1 VFSVSLWF
9 VYLGNL
15 FLGSPLINSLVRDFY
30 NNLIKS
36 KHPKSKIAMRATI
49 PVVASEPASKKL
61 STLRRFLQY
70 LLLYRKEIPIA
81 LTLVFIGAVTQA
93 IGPFFLGWS
102 IDHLIEKGN
111 LQGLL
116 LLLGLLAL
124 NYGLGILA
132 IRGQIIRVGWIM
144 QRLLAQ
150 LRQDIFLKIQS
161 LPLSFFDR
169 SEAGDLMSRLLND
182 VNTVNQAFGLT
193 IAQMLGNIFSL
204 VGIIIAM
211 LSINLQLG
219 LLSNL
224 VVPLMIF
231 TTSLFARWARARF
244 RVTRQ
249 TIGQLSAKLEE
260 DIGSV
265 REAQAFNRVQ
275 TNIAQFDVLNAANRD
290 ANVEAVAITSAF
302 LPSIDFLNTLATAGV
317 LAYGGYLAVT
327 GSVTVG
333 VVTSFLLY
341 VQQFFRPIQ
350 ILSQFYTQAQ
360 SAFAGLERIFLLL
373 DEPSELK
380 DAPDATE
387 MPPIQGEVRFEN
399 VKFGYNPDQLV
410 LKGVN
415 LHAYPGQMIAL
426 VGPTGSGKSTIIN
439 LILRFYDVSGGA
451 VKIDDI
457 DVRSVTQ
464 ASLRRQIGIVLQD
477 NILFSGTVA
486 ENIAFGAPHT
496 TQADIEAAAQLANVH
511 DFITSLPQGYTTQ
524 LGERGAPLSQGQ
536 RQLISIARA
545 VLINPRILI
554 LDEATSSIDTRT
566 EALVQ
571 SAIARLLQGRTSFV
585 IAHRL
590 STVTQANQVLVIQQG
605 QIVEQGTHAE
615 LIDRQGVYAN
625 LYSLQLGAAD
635 TTVLQNEK

>member
-1 VFSVSLWF
+1 
-9 VYLGNL
+9 
-15 FLGSPLINSLVRDFY
+15 
-30 NNLIKS
+30 
-36 KHPKSKIAMRATI
+36 MRGTI
-49 PVVASEPASKKL
+49 PVVESEEKPSQQL

-70 LLLYRKEIPIA
+70 VLLYRKEIPIA
-81 LTLVFIGAVTQA
+81 LTLVLIGAITQA
-93 IGPFFLGWS
+93 IGPFFIGWS
-102 IDHLIEKGN
+102 IDHLIAQGN

-116 LLLGLLAL
+116 LLLGLLGL
-124 NYGLGILA
+124 NYGLGVLA

-150 LRQDIFLKIQS
+150 LRQDIFIKIQS

-193 IAQMLGNIFSL
+193 IAQMLGNTFSL
-204 VGIIIAM
+204 VGIVIAM

-231 TTSLFARWARARF
+231 TTSLFARWARVRF

-249 TIGQLSAKLEE
+249 TIGELSAKLEE
-260 DIGSV
+260 DIISV

-275 TNIAQFDVLNAANRD
+275 MNIEEFAILNAANRD

-327 GSVTVG
+327 GAATVG

-387 MPPIQGEVRFEN
+387 MPPIQGEVTFEN

-415 LHAYPGQMIAL
+415 LHAYPGQMVAL
-426 VGPTGSGKSTIIN
+426 VGQTGSGKSTIIN

-486 ENIAFGAPHT
+486 ENIAFGAPYA
-496 TQADIEAAAQLANVH
+496 TQADIEEAAQLANVH
-511 DFITSLPQGYTTQ
+511 EFITSLPQGYTTQ

-590 STVTQANQVLVIQQG
+590 STVTQADQVLIIQQG

-615 LIDRQGVYAN
+615 LIDQQGVYAN
-625 LYSLQLGAAD
+625 LYALQLGAAD
-635 TTVLQNEK
+635 TMVLQNEK

>member
-1 VFSVSLWF
+1 
-9 VYLGNL
+9 
-15 FLGSPLINSLVRDFY
+15 
-30 NNLIKS
+30 
-36 KHPKSKIAMRATI
+36 MRGTI
-49 PVVASEPASKKL
+49 PVVASEQASKQL

-102 IDHLIEKGN
+102 IDRLIEKGN

-249 TIGQLSAKLEE
+249 TIGELSAKLEE

-327 GSVTVG
+327 GAVTVG

-511 DFITSLPQGYTTQ
+511 EFITSLPQGYTTQ

-590 STVTQANQVLVIQQG
+590 STVTQADQVLVIQQG

-615 LIDRQGVYAN
+615 LINWQGVYAN
-625 LYSLQLGAAD
+625 LYGLQLGAAAD
-635 TTVLQNEK
+635 TTVLQNEN

>member
-1 VFSVSLWF
+1 
-9 VYLGNL
+9 
-15 FLGSPLINSLVRDFY
+15 
-30 NNLIKS
+30 
-36 KHPKSKIAMRATI
+36 MRGTI
-49 PVVASEPASKKL
+49 PVVAFEQSSKQL

-102 IDHLIEKGN
+102 IDRLIEKGN

-124 NYGLGILA
+124 NYGLGVLA

-169 SEAGDLMSRLLND
+169 SEVGDLMSRLLND

-204 VGIIIAM
+204 VGIVIAM

-224 VVPLMIF
+224 VVPLMIL

-249 TIGQLSAKLEE
+249 TIGELSAKLEE

-327 GSVTVG
+327 GAVTVG

-486 ENIAFGAPHT
+486 ENIAFGAPYT

-511 DFITSLPQGYTTQ
+511 EFITSLPQGYTTQ

-590 STVTQANQVLVIQQG
+590 STVTQADQVLVIQQG

-625 LYSLQLGAAD
+625 LYGLQLGAAD
-635 TTVLQNEK
+635 TTLLQNEK

>member
-1 VFSVSLWF
+1 
-9 VYLGNL
+9 
-15 FLGSPLINSLVRDFY
+15 
-30 NNLIKS
+30 
-36 KHPKSKIAMRATI
+36 MRGTI
-49 PVVASEPASKKL
+49 PVVASEQASKQL

-102 IDHLIEKGN
+102 IDRLIAQGN

-204 VGIIIAM
+204 VGIVIAM

-224 VVPLMIF
+224 VVPLMIL

-249 TIGQLSAKLEE
+249 TIGELSAKLEE

-327 GSVTVG
+327 GAVTVG

-477 NILFSGTVA
+477 NILFTGTVA

-511 DFITSLPQGYTTQ
+511 EFITSLPQGYTTQ

-590 STVTQANQVLVIQQG
+590 STVTQADQVLVIQQG

-625 LYSLQLGAAD
+625 LYGLQLGAAD
-635 TTVLQNEK
+635 TTVLQEEK

>member
-1 VFSVSLWF
+1 
-9 VYLGNL
+9 
-15 FLGSPLINSLVRDFY
+15 
-30 NNLIKS
+30 
-36 KHPKSKIAMRATI
+36 MRGTV
-49 PVVASEPASKKL
+49 PVVASEEKTSQQL

-70 LLLYRKEIPIA
+70 VLLYRKEIPIA

-93 IGPFFLGWS
+93 IGPFFIGWS
-102 IDHLIEKGN
+102 IDHLIAQGN

-116 LLLGLLAL
+116 MLLGLLAL
-124 NYGLGILA
+124 NYGLGVLA

-150 LRQDIFLKIQS
+150 LRQDIFIKIQS

-193 IAQMLGNIFSL
+193 IAQMLGNTFSL

-249 TIGQLSAKLEE
+249 TIGELSAKLEE
-260 DIGSV
+260 DIVSV

-275 TNIAQFDVLNAANRD
+275 MNIAEFDILNAANRD
-290 ANVEAVAITSAF
+290 ANVQAVIITSAF

-327 GSVTVG
+327 KAATVG

-360 SAFAGLERIFLLL
+360 SAFAGLDRIFLLL

-380 DAPDATE
+380 DASDATE
-387 MPPIQGEVRFEN
+387 MPPIQGEVTFEN

-415 LHAYPGQMIAL
+415 LHADPGQMVAL

-486 ENIAFGAPHT
+486 ENIAFGAPYT
-496 TQADIEAAAQLANVH
+496 TQADIEAAAQMANVH
-511 DFITSLPQGYTTQ
+511 EFITSLPQGYTTQ

-590 STVTQANQVLVIQQG
+590 STVTQADQVLVIQQG

-615 LIDRQGVYAN
+615 LINQQGVYAN
-625 LYSLQLGAAD
+625 LYALQLGVAD
-635 TTVLQNEK
+635 NGSSK

>member
-1 VFSVSLWF
+1 
-9 VYLGNL
+9 
-15 FLGSPLINSLVRDFY
+15 
-30 NNLIKS
+30 
-36 KHPKSKIAMRATI
+36 MRGTL
-49 PVVASEPASKKL
+49 PVVASEQTSQKR

-70 LLLYRKEIPIA
+70 VLLYRKEIPIA
-81 LTLVFIGAVTQA
+81 ITLVLIGAITQA

-102 IDHLIEKGN
+102 IDHLIAQGN

-116 LLLGLLAL
+116 QLLGLLGL
-124 NYGLGILA
+124 NYGIGVLA
-132 IRGQIIRVGWIM
+132 TRGQIIRVGWIM

-193 IAQMLGNIFSL
+193 VAQMLGNTFSL
-204 VGIIIAM
+204 VGIVIAM

-244 RVTRQ
+244 RVTRK
-249 TIGQLSAKLEE
+249 TIGELSAKLEE

-275 TNIAQFDVLNAANRD
+275 MNIEEFDVLNAANRD

-327 GSVTVG
+327 GAATVG

-380 DAPDATE
+380 DAADATE
-387 MPPIQGEVRFEN
+387 MPPIQGEVTFEN

-415 LHAYPGQMIAL
+415 LHAYPGQMVAL
-426 VGPTGSGKSTIIN
+426 VGQTGSGKSTIIN
-439 LILRFYDVSGGA
+439 LILRFYDVSSGA

-477 NILFSGTVA
+477 NILFTGTVA
-486 ENIAFGAPHT
+486 ENIAFGVPYA

-511 DFITSLPQGYTTQ
+511 EFVTSLPQGYTTQ

-590 STVTQANQVLVIQQG
+590 STVTQADQVLVIQQG
-605 QIVEQGTHAE
+605 QIVEQGTHNE
-615 LIDRQGVYAN
+615 LVNQQGVYAN
-625 LYSLQLGAAD
+625 LYALQLGAAD
-635 TTVLQNEK
+635 TIVLQNQK

>member
-1 VFSVSLWF
+1 
-9 VYLGNL
+9 
-15 FLGSPLINSLVRDFY
+15 
-30 NNLIKS
+30 
-36 KHPKSKIAMRATI
+36 MRSTVPI
-49 PVVASEPASKKL
+49 VASEQASQQI

-70 LLLYRKEIPIA
+70 LRLYRKEIPIA

-102 IDHLIEKGN
+102 IDRLIAQGN

-124 NYGLGILA
+124 NYGLGVLA

-150 LRQDIFLKIQS
+150 LRQDIFIKIQS

-193 IAQMLGNIFSL
+193 IAQMLGNTFSL
-204 VGIIIAM
+204 IGIIIAM

-249 TIGQLSAKLEE
+249 TIGELSAKLEE

-275 TNIAQFDVLNAANRD
+275 MNIEEFDTLNAANRD

-327 GSVTVG
+327 GAATVG

-373 DEPSELK
+373 DEPSQLQ

-387 MPPIQGEVRFEN
+387 MPPIQGEVTFEN

-415 LHAYPGQMIAL
+415 LHAYPGQMVAL

-477 NILFSGTVA
+477 NILFTGTVA
-486 ENIAFGAPHT
+486 ENIAFGAAHA
-496 TQADIEAAAQLANVH
+496 TQADIEEAAQLANVH
-511 DFITSLPQGYTTQ
+511 EFITSLPQGYTTQ

-571 SAIARLLQGRTSFV
+571 TAIARLLQGRTSFV

-590 STVTQANQVLVIQQG
+590 STVTQADQVLVIQQG
-605 QIVEQGTHAE
+605 EIVEQGTHAE
-615 LIDRQGVYAN
+615 LINQQGVYAN
-625 LYSLQLGAAD
+625 LYALQLGAAD
-635 TTVLQNEK
+635 TMVLQNEK

>member
-1 VFSVSLWF
+1 MRSTSAVVVSQEEGTKQ
-9 VYLGNL
+9 V
-15 FLGSPLINSLVRDFY
+15 
-30 NNLIKS
+30 
-36 KHPKSKIAMRATI
+36 
-49 PVVASEPASKKL
+49 
-61 STLRRFLQY
+61 STLGRFLQY
-70 LLLYRKEIPIA
+70 LKPYRKEIPIA
-81 LTLVFIGAVTQA
+81 IGLVFIGAITQA
-93 IGPFFLGWS
+93 IGPFFIGWS
-102 IDHLIEKGN
+102 IDNLIAKGN

-124 NYGLGILA
+124 NYGVGVLA

-150 LRQDIFLKIQS
+150 LRQDIFIKIQS

-193 IAQMLGNIFSL
+193 IAQMLGNTFSL
-204 VGIIIAM
+204 IGIVVAM

-231 TTSLFARWARARF
+231 TTGLFARWARARF

-249 TIGQLSAKLEE
+249 TIGELSAKLEE
-260 DIGSV
+260 DIVSV
-265 REAQAFNRVQ
+265 REAQAFNRVHL
-275 TNIAQFDVLNAANRD
+275 NIAEFEILNAANRD

-327 GSVTVG
+327 GGATVG

-373 DEPSELK
+373 DEPSQLK
-380 DAPDATE
+380 DAPDARE
-387 MPPIQGEVRFEN
+387 MPPIQGEVKFEN
-399 VKFGYNPDQLV
+399 VKFGYTPDQLV
-410 LKGVN
+410 LKKVN
-415 LHAYPGQMIAL
+415 LHAYPGQMVAL
-426 VGPTGSGKSTIIN
+426 VGPTGSGKSTIVN
-439 LILRFYDVSGGA
+439 LILRFYDVSDGA
-451 VKIDDI
+451 VKIDNI

-477 NILFSGTVA
+477 NILFTGTVA
-486 ENIAFGAPHT
+486 ENIAFGCPYA
-496 TQADIEAAAQLANVH
+496 TQADIEAAAQMANVH
-511 DFITSLPQGYTTQ
+511 EFVTSLPQGYTTQ
-524 LGERGAPLSQGQ
+524 LGEKGAPLSQGQ

-590 STVTQANQVLVIQQG
+590 STVTQADKVLVIQQG
-605 QIVEQGTHAE
+605 QIVEQGTHTE
-615 LIDRQGVYAN
+615 LIRQQGVYAN
-625 LYSLQLGAAD
+625 LYALQLGAED
-635 TTVLQNEK
+635 SVKGR